1 MLYIY
6 ILFSLNRPGVLLVDD
21 ETENIGLGLQCYL
34 YILFSLNRPG
44 VLLVD
49 DETENT
55 DLSLQ
60 CYPLF
65 SILQAMGNPT
75 VNYFR

>member
-21 ETENIGLGLQCYL
+21 ETENTG
-34 YILFSLNRPG
+34 
-44 VLLVD
+44 
-49 DETENT
+49 
-55 DLSLQ
+55 LSLQ

-75 VNYFR
+75 VNYFRLSFNNL